1 MELIETQITKRHYM
15 GHKLPPITKFISID
29 LEMNKPSGKIIQIG
43 ACIGDISTGNI
54 TDELSIIV
62 NPLEPID
69 PFITELT
76 GITQEQVD
84 AEGILLEEAY
94 TKLVD
99 YFNLHKPFINSIT
112 WGGGDTVEIAKQVKE
127 LNSNVFESHPWPFGR
142 RWIDTKTLFVSW
154 RFSQGEPI
162 QGGLAK
168 SMTKVGL
175 KFEGRKH
182 NALDDAK
189 NTFKM
194 YCRMLKLFRPLK

>member
-1 MELIETQITKRHYM
+1 M
-15 GHKLPPITKFISID
+15 KLPPITKFMSID
-29 LEMNKPSGKIIQIG
+29 LELNQPSGKIIQIG
-43 ACIGDISTGNI
+43 ACIGDITTGEI
-54 TDELSIIV
+54 SHDFSVIV
-62 NPLEPID
+62 NPLEPIN

-76 GITQEQVD
+76 GIKQEQVD
-84 AEGILLEEAY
+84 NEGILMEEAY
-94 TKLVD
+94 IKLVD
-99 YFNLHKPFINSIT
+99 FFNEHKPFINAIT
-112 WGGGDTVEIAKQVKE
+112 WGGGDVQEVKDQVGH
-127 LNSNVFESHPWPFGR
+127 VESHPWPFGR

-182 NALDDAK
+182 DALDDAK

-194 YCRMLKLFRPLK
+194 YCRMLKLFRPIK